1 MKCQVWDERHEDSQ
15 NPLISGKSGRR
26 EHNGVT
32 KLIELGMSVLEDG
45 TNMFNGCVGREW
57 SAEGPL
63 LPVHALCL
71 HPLDIHKDGTGLK
84 YSVVLSNKLFGVQ
97 IIKNVPQLQQF

>member
-1 MKCQVWDERHEDSQ
+1 MGLTC
-15 NPLISGKSGRR
+15 
-26 EHNGVT
+26 
-32 KLIELGMSVLEDG
+32 
-45 TNMFNGCVGREW
+45 FNGCVGREW

-63 LPVHALCL
+63 LPVQALCL

-97 IIKNVPQLQQF
+97 IIKNFGQLQQF